1 MWLLEFC
8 QWRMDILAPDELR
21 KGYDMIENEVS
32 SAFEIL
38 LEEIETAIEDLNQE
52 GSRQFS
58 QSDHKK
64 ARELLEKAEAATIFR
79 GKIKDLQMEWST
91 LEKQIVPGVPKDRQR
106 SKSKRKRK
114 LQRGLRT
121 PEEAF
126 KTPVLEALLH
136 LGGSANANDVLAR
149 VGKMMAG
156 SLNEYDKQ
164 SLPSA
169 PTSPR
174 WRNTAQWARNAL
186 VKEGL
191 MANDSPKGVWEITD
205 AGRKAAT
212 ETPGKE

>member
-1 MWLLEFC
+1 
-8 QWRMDILAPDELR
+8 
-21 KGYDMIENEVS
+21 MIENEVS

-38 LEEIETAIEDLNQE
+38 LEEIETAIEELNQE

-58 QSDHKK
+58 LSEHKK
-64 ARELLEKAEAATIFR
+64 ARLLLERAESASLFR
-79 GKIKDLQMEWST
+79 GKIKDLQVEWRT
-91 LEKQIVPGVPKDRQR
+91 LESQIGSSVPVYRQR

-121 PEEAF
+121 SEEVF

-156 SLNEYDKQ
+156 LLNEYDKQ
-164 SLPSA
+164 PLPSA
-169 PTSPR
+169 PSSPR

-205 AGRKAAT
+205 AGKKVVT
-212 ETPGKE
+212 LSSGKG